1 MGIHADAISFAYH
14 GSEPVLRDVTLTLEP
29 GRVTAIAGPNG
40 SGKTTL
46 LRLFLGLLRPKSG
59 RVTLDG
65 RDVGRIGAADRSA
78 QLAYI
83 PQQTTVAFA
92 YTAAQVTE
100 FGRHRAAGGRANARK
115 AALDALARVDLAHRA
130 DVLFAELSAGQQ
142 QRVTLARAL
151 CQLDAPAKPGL
162 TRVLLADEPT
172 SAMDPKH
179 AIATM
184 RLFRELASQGFA
196 VAVVLHDL
204 NLADHYADDA
214 GVLDS
219 SGRLVVSGPVRT
231 SLEPSVLTR
240 VFEIPFIR
248 VGDVKRQVLVPS
260 PDDADTMDS
269 YE

>member
-29 GRVTAIAGPNG
+29 GRVTAIIGPNG

-46 LRLFLGLLRPKSG
+46 LRLFLGLLRPGSG

-65 RDVGRIGAADRSA
+65 RDVGKIGAADRSA
-78 QLAYI
+78 QLAYV

-100 FGRHRAAGGRANARK
+100 LGRHRCTTDRAHNRK
-115 AALDALARVDLAHRA
+115 AALEALARVDLAHRA

-151 CQLDAPAKPGL
+151 CQLDTPAKTGL

-179 AIATM
+179 AIAAM
-184 RLFRELASQGFA
+184 SVFRKLAENGFA
-196 VAVVLHDL
+196 VAMVLHDL

-214 GVLDS
+214 GVLDAT
-219 SGRLVVSGPVRT
+219 GRLVASGPVRT
-231 SLEPSVLTR
+231 TLEPAVLSR
-240 VFEIPFIR
+240 VFDVPFIR
-248 VGDVKRQVLVPS
+248 IGDVRRQVLVPA
-260 PDDADTMDS
+260 PDDADTMNNL
-269 YE
+269 